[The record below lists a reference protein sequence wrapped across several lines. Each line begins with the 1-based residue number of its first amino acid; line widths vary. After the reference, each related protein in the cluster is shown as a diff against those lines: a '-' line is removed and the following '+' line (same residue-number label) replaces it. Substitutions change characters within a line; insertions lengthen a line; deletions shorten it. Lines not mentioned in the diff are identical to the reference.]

1 MERIG
6 LTASKIA
13 QGNLWLYNVFVIL
26 ISFLFSVIMFVI
38 SGSTVLI
45 ALIIVF
51 YLGNGLLEDQ
61 LSGKFSSVLTIC
73 LVSLSVVIGVFNVVA
88 IVKNIKIPSTPR
100 KP

>member
-13 QGNLWLYNVFVIL
+13 QGNLWLYNLFVVL

-73 LVSLSVVIGVFNVVA
+73 LVSLSVVIGVFNLVA
-88 IVKNIKIPSTPR
+88 IVKNIKISSTPR